1 MARKSIRSK
10 LVLTPEEGTLLDQL
24 RRSRAAS
31 QRDVQRAQVLW
42 LYHTGE
48 NIAAIVKA
56 VGMTRKSVS
65 KWINKALTMG
75 VSAGLRDTP
84 HGRTPTLTEEA
95 KAWVVH
101 LACSKPKDFGYAA
114 EVWSRQALAQH
125 VRKHAKAEGHPS
137 LAQASKST
145 VQRILADQ
153 PLQPHKVTY
162 YLQRRDPAFESKMRD
177 ILVVY
182 QEVALQNE
190 RHFGGRHRQ
199 SDNGI
204 GGRKA
209 RRAGDR
215 QYRARLATGGGQAP
229 DPRPRP

>member
-1 MARKSIRSK
+1 MARGSTRSK
-10 LVLTPEEGTLLDQL
+10 LVLTEDEVAQLDQL
-24 RRSRAAS
+24 RRSRTAS
-31 QRDVQRAQVLW
+31 QRDVQRAKVLW
-42 LYHTGE
+42 LYYAGE
-48 NIAAIVKA
+48 NIATIMKA

-75 VSAGLRDTP
+75 VSVGLRDTP
-84 HGRTPTLTEEA
+84 HGSAPILTEEA

-125 VRKHAKAEGHPS
+125 VRQHAKAEGHSS
-137 LAQASKST
+137 LTQASKAT

-162 YLQRRDPAFESKMRD
+162 YLQRRDPAFESKMRE

-182 QEVALQNE
+182 QEVALHRSEE
-190 RHFGGRHRQ
+190 RRV
-199 SDNGI
+199 
-204 GGRKA
+204 
-209 RRAGDR
+209 
-215 QYRARLATGGGQAP
+215 
-229 DPRPRP
+229 